1 MDPPTQSKN
10 QAFVSSEHMKKLLK
24 NIDLKKSTG
33 IDKIPPKLL
42 QLSADILSTPLS
54 NAINN
59 SILKGKFPDDVK
71 VASVSFLYK
80 HTDNKYTVF

>member
-1 MDPPTQSKN
+1 
-10 QAFVSSEHMKKLLK
+10 MKKLLK
-24 NIDLKKSTG
+24 NIDQKKSTG
-33 IDKIPPKLL
+33 IDKIPPKLV

-71 VASVSFLYK
+71 VASVSPLDK
-80 HTDNKYTVF
+80 HTDNKCSVSKFCPVY